1 MADIK
6 PVGGY
11 NGNENLPKAGTTYS
25 LTPEQLLEYER
36 CMESPSYFAEHYF
49 KIVTLDDG
57 LQTMKLYDF
66 QKEAA
71 DDYLDTNKMI
81 LATSRQVGK
90 TTIATVIILH
100 YVLFNEDKTV
110 FILGN
115 KESTAREV
123 LERIQLAYEYLP
135 HWLKCGVVEWNKN
148 SCSFENRSKIR
159 SAASG
164 SDGIRGKS
172 CNMLYID
179 ECLNKCSLITVRNK
193 KTGKIE
199 VLPVEEFYNKI

>member
-1 MADIK
+1 M
-6 PVGGY
+6 
-11 NGNENLPKAGTTYS
+11 
-25 LTPEQLLEYER
+25 QL
-36 CMESPSYFAEHYF
+36 
-49 KIVTLDDG
+49 I
-57 LQTMKLYDF
+57 KLYDF
-66 QKEAA
+66 QKEASDA
-71 DDYLDTNKMI
+71 YLDTNKLLM
-81 LATSRQVGK
+81 ATSRQIGK

-179 ECLNKCSLITVRNK
+179 ECITKENTITVRNK
-193 KTGKIE
+193 KTGKVEQLAIE
-199 VLPVEEFYNKI
+199 DFYNNLK